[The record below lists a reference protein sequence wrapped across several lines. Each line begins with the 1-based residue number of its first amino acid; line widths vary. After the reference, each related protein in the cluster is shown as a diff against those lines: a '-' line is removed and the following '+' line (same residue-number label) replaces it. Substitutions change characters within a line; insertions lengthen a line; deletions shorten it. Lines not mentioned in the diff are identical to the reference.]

1 MRIDK
6 PLLFLAILL
15 AAVLVAFM
23 LDIIPWP
30 FGILIILIL
39 LVARISYLQSRK
51 FGKGDQD

>member
-1 MRIDK
+1 
-6 PLLFLAILL
+6 
-15 AAVLVAFM
+15 VAFM

-51 FGKGDQD
+51 FGKGDRD